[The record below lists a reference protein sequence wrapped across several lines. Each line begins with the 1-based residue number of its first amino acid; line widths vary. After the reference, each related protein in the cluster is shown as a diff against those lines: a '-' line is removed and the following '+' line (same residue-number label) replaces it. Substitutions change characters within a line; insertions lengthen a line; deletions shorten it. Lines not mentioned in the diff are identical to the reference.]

1 MRRVRSAASGTGR
14 PGQHP
19 TAASRAS
26 ASCALHIPH
35 IRRYAT
41 QADTK
46 PSAAAPAESASPPL
60 AEAHV
65 PRGPTP
71 RRGRIKFTPEA
82 MEKIHRAHLL
92 RETHKFWKRHFEE
105 QRRAEAEQLVKYK
118 TELKEERVTR
128 RQIRNALRGDVSKEA
143 AEAAAQLRADRER
156 LKRSAAQ
163 MFAVEEKIRAEA
175 KKEWLMALNEDADM
189 WDKTPDELKNRR
201 FVERRDLIYY
211 TGRN

>member
-1 MRRVRSAASGTGR
+1 
-14 PGQHP
+14 
-19 TAASRAS
+19 
-26 ASCALHIPH
+26 
-35 IRRYAT
+35 
-41 QADTK
+41 
-46 PSAAAPAESASPPL
+46 
-60 AEAHV
+60 
-65 PRGPTP
+65 
-71 RRGRIKFTPEA
+71 
-82 MEKIHRAHLL
+82 
-92 RETHKFWKRHFEE
+92 
-105 QRRAEAEQLVKYK
+105 LVKYK

-175 KKEWLMALNEDADM
+175 KKEWLMALNEDSDM